1 MTPQIVWTFAGAVLP
16 GAVFIYLV
24 LRLTKRVF
32 PVLRRQPYS
41 RYMPVAAFVL
51 GVVLGMIPGIAR
63 FAVDLAG
70 GSNVHV
76 GWWAGVFIGGLS
88 GLLAPSVY
96 AWWHK
101 AIAPQ
106 KDA

>member
-1 MTPQIVWTFAGAVLP
+1 MTPQVVWIFMGALLP
-16 GAVFIYLV
+16 MAVFIYLV
-24 LRLTKRVF
+24 LRLAKRLF
-32 PVLRRQPYS
+32 PRLRKKPYS
-41 RYMPVAAFVL
+41 RWMPVAAFVL
-51 GVVLGMIPGIAR
+51 GLGLGAIPGIVR

-70 GSNVHV
+70 GQGV
-76 GWWAGVFIGGLS
+76 GVTWTAGVFMGGLA

-101 AIAPQ
+101 AIAPK